1 MTKFSI
7 FLSTFIC
14 LNVTAISDELK
25 VGIVDMTRVFGEYYK
40 TKDVEKEI
48 EKKREIARSE
58 VNERDGEL
66 KEKMNELKK
75 IRAAIDESTHQGDA
89 SSSSGPLSGTN
100 ANKVLEAIEML
111 STKMDRMALKSDLT
125 DLQKQLEASTKVM
138 ISQAVDPTWPLSGR
152 SPNSQ
157 PVAAATAR

>member
-66 KEKMNELKK
+66 KEKMNELK
-75 IRAAIDESTHQGDA
+75 A
-89 SSSSGPLSGTN
+89 
-100 ANKVLEAIEML
+100 
-111 STKMDRMALKSDLT
+111 
-125 DLQKQLEASTKVM
+125 LQKEIT
-138 ISQAVDPTWPLSGR
+138 DPVSCLLYTSD
-152 SPNSQ
+152 
-157 PVAAATAR
+157 AADE

>member
-48 EKKREIARSE
+48 EKKREIE
-58 VNERDGEL
+58 
-66 KEKMNELKK
+66 
-75 IRAAIDESTHQGDA
+75 
-89 SSSSGPLSGTN
+89 
-100 ANKVLEAIEML
+100 
-111 STKMDRMALKSDLT
+111 
-125 DLQKQLEASTKVM
+125 
-138 ISQAVDPTWPLSGR
+138 
-152 SPNSQ
+152 
-157 PVAAATAR
+157 